1 MNEIKKP
8 NKRPLVYYSIVAL
21 LLILIFNIFAAPAL
35 FTAQVKEVDYGTF
48 MKMTEDGEFAQIS
61 KTGRAAALFTS
72 TLGTFYGLWLVY
84 AAGLKYLFLAV
95 IFLALGVPVFIWAR
109 CQQTDDGNIFTPGE
123 KVVCTLLV
131 LFALTAVYV
140 FARGLVSI

>member
-1 MNEIKKP
+1 M
-8 NKRPLVYYSIVAL
+8 LSITSVMVL
-21 LLILIFNIFAAPAL
+21 PAYL
-35 FTAQVKEVDYGTF
+35 ASTAYLW
-48 MKMTEDGEFAQIS
+48 KMTEDGEFAQIS